1 MMDRMMDHMTSM
13 MGGMAIVWILL
24 VVALVLAAAAL
35 IKYLFRG

>member
-1 MMDRMMDHMTSM
+1 MMNQMTGM

-24 VVALVLAAAAL
+24 VVALVLGAAAL